1 MKKLSDLIFE
11 TENLKKYS
19 YDVQVNLN
27 GTVEAMSETE
37 AYHEI
42 DTIVDTMTSN
52 SAVSEVMLREGMV
65 VPTLINN
72 QVTRLEE
79 LTVNASIQENSEIT
93 QEDTV
98 KSQEKINS
106 TIHAIEDFIKK
117 SLDGLT
123 PYEIAYVKG
132 HIHTNIRKY

>member
-42 DTIVDTMTSN
+42 DTIVDTMTGN
-52 SAVSEVMLREGMV
+52 AAITEVMLREGMA

-79 LTVNASIQENSEIT
+79 ANKIQENSEIT
-93 QEDTV
+93 QEDTE

>member
-1 MKKLSDLIFE
+1 
-11 TENLKKYS
+11 
-19 YDVQVNLN
+19 
-27 GTVEAMSETE
+27 MSETE

-42 DTIVDTMTSN
+42 DTIVDTMTGN
-52 SAVSEVMLREGMV
+52 AAITEVMLREGMV

-79 LTVNASIQENSEIT
+79 ANKIQENSEIT
-93 QEDTV
+93 QEDTE

>member
-42 DTIVDTMTSN
+42 DTIVDTMTGN
-52 SAVSEVMLREGMV
+52 AAITEVMLREGMV

-79 LTVNASIQENSEIT
+79 ANKIQENSEIT
-93 QEDTV
+93 QEDTE